1 MRVVL
6 WAYFPDAEEILSKGA
21 WATVSHTV
29 ASDIQVSADDVEKM
43 IRFAKTKKLS
53 SILDFPYYVFSIEG
67 VSRSFTHQWVRYRI
81 AAHMQQSLRY
91 VKVDTSRADWF
102 VVPPSIL
109 RMGVDATEKYIR
121 SVLEAGRR
129 YQELVS
135 LVNPEDARFI
145 LPMGVK
151 THISSAFD
159 AEEMIHIITQRTCFD
174 AQWEI
179 RTVAWCLLL
188 AGLIV
193 HPRIFSGVGP
203 HCINIIDGRCRGF
216 RRIRN
221 CEEKAKQLHDTIQRL
236 ASKYRHRFEEMHV
249 GEVLRI
255 DLTEYLGFKVPEDF
269 VEELRRRLGLS
280 IDPSLYVL
288 LEIVKRE

>member
-1 MRVVL
+1 MRIVL
-6 WAYFPDAEEILSKGA
+6 WAYFPDAEKILSKGA

-29 ASDIQVSADDVEKM
+29 APDLKVSLEDIEKM

-53 SILDFPYYVFSIEG
+53 SILDFPYYIFSIEG

-91 VKVDTSRADWF
+91 VRVDTSKADWF
-102 VVPPSIL
+102 VIPPSIL
-109 RMGVDATEKYIR
+109 QAGIDTTERYIK

-129 YQELVS
+129 YEELVRK
-135 LVNPEDARFI
+135 VNPEDARFV
-145 LPMGVK
+145 LPMSVK

-193 HPRIFSGVGP
+193 HPKIFEGVGP
-203 HCINIIDGRCRGF
+203 HCINIIDRRCRGF
-216 RRIRN
+216 RRIKN
-221 CEEKAKQLHDTIQRL
+221 CEVKAKEIYSTISQI
-236 ASKYRHRFEEMHV
+236 AEKYRDRFRKLDI
-249 GEVLRI
+249 GETLRI
-255 DLTEYLGFKVPEDF
+255 DLTKQLGYEVSGEFRA
-269 VEELRRRLGLS
+269 ELRRRLRIDL
-280 IDPSLYVL
+280 DPSLRVM
-288 LEIVKRE
+288 LEIIRR